1 MKSRKKIFKKE
12 SKEQNFWPAFTDVM
26 STVALILFFLML
38 LAYIQSIIISADL
51 ERKNEEL
58 KIKGIELANTE
69 NELIAK
75 RLELESTR
83 KDVEQARKEKA
94 MLELENSENKR
105 IIDRNN
111 EELLILRTK
120 LEGIAVMR
128 LDILKKVKESIENE
142 LGKTTEDGQDLVT
155 IGDNA
160 NIVINE
166 SVVFEFD
173 SYDIKPDGEELIEQ
187 FAIAFEKILD
197 DVSVRKNIDAII
209 IEGHTDD
216 RGSPSYNRE
225 LSTKRATTVV
235 NFMMNSNSSLQNKYG
250 QYFTAAGFSEYRPLA
265 YGTSENARRKNRRIE
280 ISIDIKDSSVQRV
293 INDYLEKSIIAE

>member
-1 MKSRKKIFKKE
+1 MKIRKRVFKKE

-58 KIKGIELANTE
+58 EIKGIELATTE

-111 EELLILRTK
+111 EELLVLRTK

-142 LGKTTEDGQDLVT
+142 LGKTTDGGQELVT

-173 SYDIKPDGEELIEQ
+173 SYDIKPDGEELLKQ
-187 FAIAFEKILD
+187 FAFAFEKILD
-197 DVSVRKNIDAII
+197 DYSVRNNIDAII

-216 RGSPSYNRE
+216 RGSPAYNRE
-225 LSTKRATTVV
+225 LSAKRATTVV
-235 NFMMNSNSSLQNKYG
+235 SFMLNSNTALQSKYG
-250 QYFTAAGFSEYRPLA
+250 QYFSAAGFSEYRPLA
-265 YGTSENARRKNRRIE
+265 YGTSENSRRKNRRIE
-280 ISIDIKDSSVQRV
+280 ISIDIKDSSVQT
-293 INDYLEKSIIAE
+293 ILNDYLENSILTE